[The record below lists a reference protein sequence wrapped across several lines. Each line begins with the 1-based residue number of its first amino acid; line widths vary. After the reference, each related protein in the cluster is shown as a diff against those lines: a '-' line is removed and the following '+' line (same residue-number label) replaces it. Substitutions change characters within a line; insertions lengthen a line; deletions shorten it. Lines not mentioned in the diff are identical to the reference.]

1 MKKTLILC
9 VCILLV
15 TVLCLGFVQMLVMPK
30 YMTTSRDGA
39 LIAEYYNETTDHDVI
54 FIGDC
59 EVYECFTP
67 PTLWQEYGI
76 TSYVR
81 GSAQQL
87 IWQSYYLLEET
98 LRREKPKAVVFNV
111 LSIKYGE
118 PQSEAYNR
126 MTLDGMKWS
135 QSKIGAIN
143 ASMTEEENFL
153 SYVFPLLRFHSRWSD
168 LTQEDWQYL
177 FHRDTVSHNGY
188 LMQTGVSPKTSN
200 RVGIPLADYTLPE
213 IGFEYLEKMRALCEE
228 KGVEFIL
235 VKAPTNNWKYYWY
248 DEWEAQIVAWANEK
262 NVEYYN
268 FIPLDEEIGI
278 DWNTDTYDAGVHLN
292 VYGAEKLTSY
302 FGKILVEKYGFSDRR
317 GNAELD
323 AVWSKKLEIYQK
335 ERNGEKQ

>member
-9 VCILLV
+9 TCILLAV
-15 TVLCLGFVQMLVMPK
+15 VLCLGFVQMLVTPK

-39 LIAEYYNETTDHDVI
+39 LIAEYYNEKPDHDVV

-98 LRREKPKAVVFNV
+98 LKRETPKAVVFNV

-126 MTLDGMKWS
+126 MTLDGMRWS
-135 QSKIGAIN
+135 GSKLRSIY
-143 ASMTEEENFL
+143 ASKTEEESII

-168 LTQEDWQYL
+168 LSAEDWQYL
-177 FHRDTVSHNGY
+177 FHRETVSHNGY
-188 LMQTGVSPKTSN
+188 LMQTAISPKTSD
-200 RVGIPLADYTLPE
+200 REGRPLADYTLPE
-213 IGFEYLEKMRALCEE
+213 VGFDYLEKMRALCEE

-235 VKAPTNNWKYYWY
+235 IKAPTNNWKYYWY
-248 DEWEAQIVAWANEK
+248 DEWEAQIVSWANEK
-262 NVEYYN
+262 GVDYYN

-278 DWNTDTYDAGVHLN
+278 DWNTDTYDGGVHLN

-302 FGKILVEKYGFSDRR
+302 FGKILTEEYGLTDRR

-323 AVWSKKLEIYQK
+323 AIWAEKLTTYQK
-335 ERNGEKQ
+335 ERNGESE